1 MRDCERTWCPCA
13 QVLAGTFKRS
23 VVEPTAADLMAD
35 MELEAALAEERDS
48 APAPLRAGRS

>member
-1 MRDCERTWCPCA
+1 MVLQA